1 VADEVEGKQRQASRR
16 TIARDERRTRA
27 AQKKTRRRNI
37 YLVAGSLLALALVLS
52 LLLPSLPFLTRTP
65 NSSDTPRVDDS
76 TPANIGTAVVL
87 LDAKHIDPDE
97 LHIPYNSVPPTSG
110 AHYFTP
116 ASWGTYDEPIID
128 EFVVHN
134 MEHGGVIISHNLTDD
149 AQLAL
154 LTEFVGN
161 QPGYPGCL
169 IVRPYEALA
178 EGTVSLTAWGWIQE
192 FATLDNDSMQLFI
205 DSHKN
210 RGPENL
216 GADCGG

>member
-1 VADEVEGKQRQASRR
+1 
-16 TIARDERRTRA
+16 
-27 AQKKTRRRNI
+27 
-37 YLVAGSLLALALVLS
+37 
-52 LLLPSLPFLTRTP
+52 
-65 NSSDTPRVDDS
+65 VDDS